1 MLPCFPSRA
10 PMVLLRFK
18 ALYQPNAFWYAG
30 SASFAFLQYTYH
42 CTSGVCNVYLAGYSD
57 LRAISSFNE
66 CTNNVA
72 LRCTLPFVGSTTNQL
87 SFDAILWDVH

>member
-42 CTSGVCNVYLAGYSD
+42 CTSGVCNVYLAGVLMCSD
-57 LRAISSFNE
+57 VFMSPAM
-66 CTNNVA
+66 T
-72 LRCTLPFVGSTTNQL
+72 
-87 SFDAILWDVH
+87 